1 MSNQTQAFA
10 LSKRKQSMAN
20 NKAKQ
25 FGFSLIEIMV
35 VLFIIGMMAAFVAP
49 QIFENQG
56 TAQIKK
62 AAVDIQTLEGQLE
75 MYKLRTNRFPT
86 TEQGLEALVTMPTI
100 DPIPRNYPNEGFIK
114 RLPLDPWGN
123 PYQLLSPGEIDS
135 IDIYSF
141 GPDME
146 EGTDDDIGTWNINEY
161 LQ

>member
-1 MSNQTQAFA
+1 MSNQTHVMA
-10 LSKRKQSMAN
+10 LNKRKQATRN
-20 NKAKQ
+20 GTKHEL
-25 FGFSLIEIMV
+25 GFTLIEIMV

-49 QIFENQG
+49 QIFQNQG

-75 MYKLRTNRFPT
+75 MFKLRTNRFPT

-100 DPIPRNYPNEGFIK
+100 EPIPRNYPNEGFIK

-123 PYQLLSPGEIDS
+123 PYQLLSPGEIDMVV
-135 IDIYSF
+135 IYSF

-146 EGTDDDIGTWNINEY
+146 EGTDDDIGTWNINDY

>member
-10 LSKRKQSMAN
+10 LSKRKQAMAN